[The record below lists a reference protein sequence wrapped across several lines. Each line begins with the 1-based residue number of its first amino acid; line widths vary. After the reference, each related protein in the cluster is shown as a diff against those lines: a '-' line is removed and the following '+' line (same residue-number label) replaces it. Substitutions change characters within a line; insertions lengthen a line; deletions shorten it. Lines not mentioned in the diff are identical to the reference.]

1 MRIVISIA
9 KMSKY
14 LRRNLGVPFI
24 ILFQLLILISAFI
37 VIYDK
42 ERHLIYNAEIIA
54 IQAFYLLTIGAVLQL
69 YSFLRYPEDNNSN
82 EKTN

>member
-1 MRIVISIA
+1 
-9 KMSKY
+9 MSKY